1 VNVKGFFVATLSS
14 ALDLGIASPDDV
26 IRHVTP
32 DVLAAHLPRP
42 LWARLLTAA
51 LGAPKVDAQL
61 VVETIGVPNLCE
73 HVPSTIIWACIAEI
87 AQRSLAGVPLT
98 RPATVTPPVVSK
110 SQPVP
115 LAAPPPPE
123 LKRDTPPRGTPLP
136 AAAPSIPK
144 PTDGLADVVAALES
158 DERQISPSGRSRSP
172 TGPRFRQSS
181 TNVGRLGSLNNRRP
195 QAPVGG
201 GAREAGR
208 GGGTVGRLGGR
219 VPAGAP
225 RPDRG
230 RRVRRRDR
238 RQGRLEELARRRGRA
253 AGRLAG
259 VRGDVDRRRGI
270 PQALTGAGAGQH
282 SSIGACRSAPVDR
295 RLSIGSCR
303 SARVDRLAGA
313 DAGCA
318 G

>member
-1 VNVKGFFVATLSS
+1 MNVKGFFVATLSS

-26 IRHVTP
+26 LRHVTP

-42 LWARLLTAA
+42 LWARLITAA

-87 AQRSLAGVPLT
+87 AQRSLSGVPLT
-98 RPATVTPPVVSK
+98 KPATVTPPVVSK

-158 DERQISPSGRSRSP
+158 DERQISPTGRSRSP

-195 QAPVGG
+195 QAPVV
-201 GAREAGR
+201 AEEPAKPAAAAAPSAGS
-208 GGGTVGRLGGR
+208 
-219 VPAGAP
+219 AAAS
-225 RPDRG
+225 RP
-230 RRVRRRDR
+230 VRR
-238 RQGRLEELARRRGRA
+238 
-253 AGRLAG
+253 
-259 VRGDVDRRRGI
+259 
-270 PQALTGAGAGQH
+270 GQTE
-282 SSIGACRSAPVDR
+282 
-295 RLSIGSCR
+295 
-303 SARVDRLAGA
+303 A
-313 DAGCA
+313 DAFDVETDVKDDWKSSLAVEDEQLVDWQGSEETSTA
-318 G
+318 GEEYRKR